1 MANIIHKNHLP
12 AQVKYHPK
20 IPLGPPF
27 YDTINSTM
35 SFVKHQKAEEEKR
48 RRGGKSK
55 TEEESQILCCL
66 CLKFDLPLFWK
77 VSEIKPDKSLSLT
90 TGVEF
95 QVRSWWKSQIIELG
109 PRPSLKKAVFL
120 ANLYKIEIMIT
131 SLKEIIELPNF
142 SHMTTSTT

>member
-1 MANIIHKNHLP
+1 MRNARNWHGFMANIIHKNHLP

-27 YDTINSTM
+27 YGTINSTM

-66 CLKFDLPLFWK
+66 CLKFDLPLF
-77 VSEIKPDKSLSLT
+77 
-90 TGVEF
+90 
-95 QVRSWWKSQIIELG
+95 
-109 PRPSLKKAVFL
+109 
-120 ANLYKIEIMIT
+120 
-131 SLKEIIELPNF
+131 
-142 SHMTTSTT
+142 